1 VAVTSTVQPTG
12 RMHAAGSFRRRAT
25 RALGGELQQFI
36 LRRVGQTILVLF
48 CVATLTFFL
57 VRLTGDPVQAMLPP
71 EATLAQEQSLRQALG
86 LDRPLFVQ
94 YLSYLSGILHLD
106 FGQSLFFHQPA
117 FSLIVERLPA
127 TIELGAGALVF
138 ALLVA
143 IPAGI
148 IAAVKRGS
156 AADSSVVAA
165 VLVGQSTPAF
175 FVGII
180 LILVFAVNLH
190 WLPASGRGGFDHL
203 ILPAITLGLYSM
215 AMIARLL
222 RSSLIDVLSEDYIRT
237 ARSKGLSRWQV
248 IRDHGLQNAAL
259 PVVTII
265 GLEIGSL
272 LGGAILTEQVF
283 SWPGVG
289 RLTVEAITNRDFP
302 LMQAIVLFLSV
313 IFVVTNLIVDI
324 AYAFLDPRVR
334 LS

>member
-1 VAVTSTVQPTG
+1 MSVPTTHDTNL
-12 RMHAAGSFRRRAT
+12 RKRLFT
-25 RALGGELQQFI
+25 RLTGGELQHFL
-36 LRRVGQTILVLF
+36 LRRVGQAILVLF
-48 CVATLTFFL
+48 CVATITFFV
-57 VRLTGDPVQAMLPP
+57 VRLTGDPVRAMLPP
-71 EATLAQEQSLRQALG
+71 EATLAQETALRQQLG
-86 LDRPLFVQ
+86 LNRPLLLQ
-94 YLSYLSGILHLD
+94 YLSYLGGAVHLD
-106 FGQSLFFHQPA
+106 FGQSLYFHQPA
-117 FSLIVERLPA
+117 FTVIANRMPA
-127 TIELGAGALVF
+127 TIELAVGALIF
-138 ALLVA
+138 AILVA

-148 IAAVKRGS
+148 IAAVKRGT

-175 FVGII
+175 FVGIL
-180 LILVFAVNLH
+180 LILVFAVTLKI
-190 WLPASGRGGFDHL
+190 LPASGMGGFNHL
-203 ILPAITLGLYSM
+203 ILPAVTLGLYSM

-222 RSSLIDVLSEDYIRT
+222 RSSLIDVLGEDYIRT

-248 IRDHGLQNAAL
+248 VRDHGLRNASL
-259 PVVTII
+259 PVITIV

-289 RLTVEAITNRDFP
+289 RLTIEAITNRDFP

-313 IFVVTNLIVDI
+313 IFVITNLLVDL